1 MPVLLVTEIEGQ
13 TQAGYESVLVKV
25 GDAVRQSHGFVLHA
39 SHPTEQGWRVVE
51 IWQSKEAATL
61 FFSAYV
67 APNLPKGIRPKISFH
82 QLHNL
87 VRPCAWPRY

>member
-25 GDAVRQSHGFVLHA
+25 SDAARQSHGFVLHA

-51 IWQSKEAATL
+51 VWQSKEAATL
-61 FFSAYV
+61 FFSAHV

-87 VRPCAWPRY
+87 VRP